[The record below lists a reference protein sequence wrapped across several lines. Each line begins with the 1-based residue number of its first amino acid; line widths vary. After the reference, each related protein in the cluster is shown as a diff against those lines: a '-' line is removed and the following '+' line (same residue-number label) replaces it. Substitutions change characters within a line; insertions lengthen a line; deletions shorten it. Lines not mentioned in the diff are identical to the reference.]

1 MSAARA
7 LGRQTFASLRN
18 PNYRRYFTG
27 QAISMVGTW
36 MQSIAQSWLVLELT
50 GSGTALGIVVALQTL
65 PILILGPYGG
75 VIADRMDKRRL
86 MIGLQSMMGVLAL
99 VLGTL
104 TITGE
109 VRLWHVYVLALL
121 LGFNNCFENPAR
133 QAFVLEMV
141 GPKDLRNAVSL
152 NSVLVNCARAVGPAV
167 AGIIIATG
175 GLGLCFLLNAVS
187 FVAVVISL
195 TTLDV
200 SALNRSVPAVRS
212 RGQLREGFSYV
223 RHTPTLAI
231 PLLMMGLIG
240 CLAYEF
246 QVVLPVL
253 ADRTF
258 HGGAQTYGF
267 MTGAMGIGA
276 VVGGLYVAAKGTTGL
291 RPLVG
296 SAGVFGVVI
305 LGAAVAPNLPL
316 ELVAMTLVGAA
327 SVSVLSKGNST
338 LQLEAAPHMRG
349 RVMALWVVAFLGS
362 TPIGGPIVGAV
373 SEHFGG
379 RAGLALGAAA
389 CLVAAAMGALAVRRL
404 GLGHADAPPVAT
416 GAALR

>member
-296 SAGVFGVVI
+296 STGVFGVVI
-305 LGAAVAPNLPL
+305 LGAALAPNLPL

-389 CLVAAAMGALAVRRL
+389 CLVAAAMGARAVRRL
-404 GLGHADAPPVAT
+404 GLGHTAAPPVAT

>member
-1 MSAARA
+1 MSAARV
-7 LGRQTFASLRN
+7 LGRQTFASLSN

-200 SALNRSVPAVRS
+200 SALNRSVPTVRS

-223 RHTPTLAI
+223 RRTPTLAI

-296 SAGVFGVVI
+296 STGVFGVVI

-379 RAGLALGAAA
+379 RAGLMLGAAA

-404 GLGHADAPPVAT
+404 GLGHAAAPPVAT